1 MPNTSQLN
9 QSQRQAFEKT
19 LHESLRAAQRDHSS
33 KEAEA
38 RPIALQ
44 KLLESQEAVGIVAT
58 VRQLTTDLEAAEKM
72 LAEKGFEVRNGDV
85 RVHYDAPSDIEEQYD
100 AIINELTTTERA
112 RVEAITD
119 AIQKAWTV
127 ATLDE
132 AKEVVTAFA

>member
-19 LHESLRAAQRDHSS
+19 LHESLREARRDHTS

-38 RPIALQ
+38 RPIAIQ
-44 KLLESQEAVGIVAT
+44 KLLESQEAVGIAT
-58 VRQLTTDLEAAEKM
+58 NVKQLTTELEAAEKL
-72 LAEKGFEVRNGDV
+72 LAEKGFEVRDGDV
-85 RVHYDAPSDIEEQYD
+85 RVHYDAPSEIEEKYD
-100 AIINELTTTERA
+100 AIISELTAPERA
-112 RVEAITD
+112 RVEAITA